1 VQQNLIQEQT
11 ASLTASST
19 PLISI
24 LPGGPAATRCNWR
37 SKIQKCHDGTHGP
50 DIWKPDPLDEKLWGF
65 H

>member
-24 LPGGPAATRCNWR
+24 LL
-37 SKIQKCHDGTHGP
+37 SKSIQWFAQACAPKA
-50 DIWKPDPLDEKLWGF
+50 
-65 H
+65 